1 MVYDMKVPKGDH
13 PMICNIASDLSTKQL
28 VWTVRDLSNGR
39 YIQGLPAHK
48 VPDALRR
55 LQWARDDSY

>member
-1 MVYDMKVPKGDH
+1 
-13 PMICNIASDLSTKQL
+13 MICNIASDLSTKQL